1 MQLRIALAVTFL
13 MAAYGCATEPEP
25 KQAGAAAPAAAPTQ
39 PQSSRAY
46 RTGSRLP
53 SMEEDTGSSSVG
65 GMSKDDYM
73 DDRNRGGASGV
84 RGN

>member
-1 MQLRIALAVTFL
+1 MQIRIALLVTL
-13 MAAYGCATEPEP
+13 LAAAAGCATEAGQR
-25 KQAGAAAPAAAPTQ
+25 QAGAAAPAEPVQ

-53 SMEEDTGSSSVG
+53 SMDDDAGASTVSGV
-65 GMSKDDYM
+65 SKDDYM
-73 DDRNRGGASGV
+73 DDRNRVGASGV

>member
-1 MQLRIALAVTFL
+1 MATMHVRFALLAIVIAGV
-13 MAAYGCATEPEP
+13 YGCATEPEQ
-25 KQAGAAAPAAAPTQ
+25 KQDGTAAASQA
-39 PQSSRAY
+39 QSSRDY

-53 SMEEDTGSSSVG
+53 TMEDDPRPVS

-73 DDRNRGGASGV
+73 DDRNRGGTSGV